1 MTDQP
6 PDYQVEGQFKLT
18 LYPATVIEKRRIL
31 NQVAGFVTSSAIAF
45 QNTANK
51 SLLPMSVVQSF
62 IERFLE
68 PAEWLGEILFGL
80 IMVLTITLGAGLLVP
95 DGPDATREILGSV
108 LGCILAWALIDAI
121 IFVMNRMF
129 NRSRT
134 AWLIEGVQKA
144 ADEQHGL
151 EIIRKELDPK
161 LTAISSEE
169 ERMRLYRDIFRNLKT
184 ATVPKTTIQR
194 EEIGVAL
201 VTFLLV
207 MFSTV
212 PALLPFLFIK
222 DRHVALPISNGLL
235 LAMLFFVGY
244 CWARHAKTSPW
255 STGLVVMMIGLTMVG
270 IAKLLGG

>member
-1 MTDQP
+1 
-6 PDYQVEGQFKLT
+6 
-18 LYPATVIEKRRIL
+18 
-31 NQVAGFVTSSAIAF
+31 
-45 QNTANK
+45 
-51 SLLPMSVVQSF
+51 MSVVQSF

-80 IMVLTITLGAGLLVP
+80 IMVLTITLGAGLLVA

-129 NRSRT
+129 DRSRT
-134 AWLIEGVQKA
+134 AWLIEGVQNA

-151 EIIRKELDPK
+151 AIIRKELDPK

-184 ATVPKTTIQR
+184 ATVPKTTIQS

-201 VTFLLV
+201 VTFFLV

-212 PALLPFLFIK
+212 PALLPFLFFK
-222 DRHVALPISNGLL
+222 DRYVALPISNALL

-255 STGLVVMMIGLTMVG
+255 PTGLVVMMIGLTMVG

>member
-1 MTDQP
+1 
-6 PDYQVEGQFKLT
+6 
-18 LYPATVIEKRRIL
+18 
-31 NQVAGFVTSSAIAF
+31 
-45 QNTANK
+45 
-51 SLLPMSVVQSF
+51 MSVVQSF

-80 IMVLTITLGAGLLVP
+80 IMVLTITLGAGLLVA

-129 NRSRT
+129 DRSRT
-134 AWLIEGVQKA
+134 AWLIEGVQNA

-151 EIIRKELDPK
+151 AIIRKELDPK

-184 ATVPKTTIQR
+184 ATVPKTTIQS

-201 VTFLLV
+201 VTFFLV

-212 PALLPFLFIK
+212 PALLPFLFFK
-222 DRHVALPISNGLL
+222 DRYVALPISNGLL
-235 LAMLFFVGY
+235 LTMLFFVGY

-255 STGLVVMMIGLTMVG
+255 PTGLVVMMIGLTMVG

>member
-1 MTDQP
+1 
-6 PDYQVEGQFKLT
+6 
-18 LYPATVIEKRRIL
+18 
-31 NQVAGFVTSSAIAF
+31 
-45 QNTANK
+45 
-51 SLLPMSVVQSF
+51 MSVVQSF

-129 NRSRT
+129 DRSRT
-134 AWLIEGVQKA
+134 AWLIEGVQNA

-151 EIIRKELDPK
+151 AIIRKELDPK

-184 ATVPKTTIQR
+184 ATVPKTTIQS

-201 VTFLLV
+201 VTFFLV

-212 PALLPFLFIK
+212 PALLPFLFFK
-222 DRHVALPISNGLL
+222 DRYVALPISNGLL
-235 LAMLFFVGY
+235 LTMLFFVGY

-255 STGLVVMMIGLTMVG
+255 PTGLVVMMIGLTMVG